1 MAALP
6 YMQFYVA
13 EYLADTMHLTAEEHG
28 AYMLLMLNYW
38 QTGKPIPKSRL
49 ARIAKISNDRWTTVE
64 ASLKEFF
71 IDLGSEWMHKRIEA
85 DLEVARE
92 AHEQRSLAGKAS
104 AEARK
109 RRKTA
114 ELKREIS
121 ARSTTVA
128 TTVDNSLEQDGN
140 EKPTNKSRV
149 DESRED
155 NKNTTPHSP
164 PTGGSDNAEPDK
176 PAPTK
181 PAKRK
186 TKLPAD
192 FELTDHRTK
201 LAVNYWASVNRWD
214 LDVEKEFF
222 KFVNN
227 HKARG
232 TTMADWD
239 AAWQTWYCNS
249 VEFNK
254 PPGGFPY
261 ATGQRPAP
269 ASAEVTR
276 TDTSWAENLDPNND
290 EL

>member
-28 AYMLLMLNYW
+28 AYVLLMLNYW

-64 ASLKEFF
+64 ASLNEFF
-71 IDLGSEWMHKRIEA
+71 IDTGSEWMHKRIEA
-85 DLEVARE
+85 DLQVARE
-92 AHEQRSLAGKAS
+92 AQDQRSAAGRAS

-109 RRKTA
+109 RQKTTQ
-114 ELKREIS
+114 LKRAIS
-121 ARSTTVA
+121 DRSTTVA
-128 TTVDNSLEQDGN
+128 TPVDDSLQRAAN
-140 EKPTNKSRV
+140 EKATNKSRV
-149 DESRED
+149 EESRED
-155 NKNTTPHSP
+155 NNNTTPLSP
-164 PTGGSDNAEPDK
+164 PTGGSDNQESYK

-181 PAKRK
+181 VAKRK

-192 FELTDHRTK
+192 FELTAHRTK
-201 LAVNYWASVNRWD
+201 LAVNYWASLNRWD
-214 LDVEKEFF
+214 LNVEKEFF

-227 HKARG
+227 HKAKG

-261 ATGQRPAP
+261 ATGQRSAP